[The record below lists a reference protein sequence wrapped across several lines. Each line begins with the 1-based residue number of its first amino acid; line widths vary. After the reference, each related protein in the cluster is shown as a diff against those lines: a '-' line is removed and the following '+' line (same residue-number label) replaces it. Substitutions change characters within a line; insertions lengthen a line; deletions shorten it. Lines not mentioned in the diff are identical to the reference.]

1 MSLTATV
8 RRWSQD
14 NPQLATSLASMVVL
28 GAFAAAGG
36 ELALFD
42 GGGVSPTG
50 GTTSTSGP

>member
-1 MSLTATV
+1 
-8 RRWSQD
+8 
-14 NPQLATSLASMVVL
+14 MVVL

-36 ELALFD
+36 ELASFD